1 MHDFGKIAYLDL
13 QKTGSS
19 FVSFFLNKCCS
30 LEQVRFSKH
39 DWVRE
44 DYNPKCFYFIT
55 IRNPL
60 SIYSSLY
67 RYGLDNRGGLWK
79 RMNKKNFLSVYD
91 SFDKFVNF
99 LLNEENAKIFG
110 LGYNSEISN
119 LIGFMSFRFLKL
131 SLQFPMKKILN
142 YVNTGKNLQEL
153 EKKMITNL
161 EIKQENLENELLNL
175 SQILKPN
182 FFDQNKVNNFFKLNI
197 KLNTSIT
204 KEEEIS
210 NISKRTYE
218 HLVQKEWLLF
228 SRYN

>member
-1 MHDFGKIAYLDL
+1 
-13 QKTGSS
+13 
-19 FVSFFLNKCCS
+19 
-30 LEQVRFSKH
+30 
-39 DWVRE
+39 
-44 DYNPKCFYFIT
+44 
-55 IRNPL
+55 
-60 SIYSSLY
+60 
-67 RYGLDNRGGLWK
+67 
-79 RMNKKNFLSVYD
+79 MNKKNFLSVYD

-182 FFDQNKVNNFFKLNI
+182 FFDQNKVNNFFKSNI
-197 KLNTSIT
+197 KLNTSTT

-210 NISKRTYE
+210 NLSKRTYE